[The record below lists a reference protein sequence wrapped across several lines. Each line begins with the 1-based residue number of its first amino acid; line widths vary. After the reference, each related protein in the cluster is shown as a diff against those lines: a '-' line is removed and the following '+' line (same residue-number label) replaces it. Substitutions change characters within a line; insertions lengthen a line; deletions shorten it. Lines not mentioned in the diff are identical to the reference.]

1 MNAAPRTVVV
11 LGGSS
16 STHARIPAQMV
27 RAAGYRVVLADTE
40 PAIAPGARDCF
51 DAIECVIT
59 SAERRIVAG
68 RQLVA
73 RPGAPPPI
81 KPLEILEP
89 TRRKSLY
96 GRLLCGWLRGRAL
109 ARLVRREHP
118 GLVHVQGMDVGGMAT
133 YYYLRRMG
141 ADPARRPGL
150 MAHLFSYKPRFDGIR
165 RREMAALAACDAVH
179 TSSPVVARIYRENYD
194 VPAEKLHLLVRGI
207 DLDVFAP
214 RDEQALAAARA
225 EWGVPADK
233 FVIIHNRH
241 LHRMYRVD
249 LAVDTFIALAKQ
261 GHDVFLLL
269 VRGSMWQPDY
279 EEELLA
285 RLREQKLGDRVALLP
300 HVLSAPQ
307 MALALQLADCSLNTV
322 PFDAF
327 PVSILESMYCRAVPV
342 VRDIESYYMFVQDGA
357 TGFLCGGA
365 GIEEYVEKIARLIRD
380 PQLKQRM
387 AEAGV
392 ARVAAEGDVEFYR
405 RKLLELVAQSW
416 HTW

>member
-1 MNAAPRTVVV
+1 MSAAPRTVIV

-27 RAAGYRVVLADTE
+27 RAAGYRVILADTE
-40 PAIAPGARDCF
+40 PVIAPGAHDYF

-59 SAERRIVAG
+59 PAERRILAG
-68 RQLVA
+68 RELVA
-73 RPGAPPPI
+73 AGEAAPPI
-81 KPLEILEP
+81 KPLDVLEP

-96 GRLLCGWLRGRAL
+96 GRLLLGWLRGRAL
-109 ARLVRREHP
+109 ARLVRRVRP

-150 MAHLFSYKPRFDGIR
+150 MAHLFSYKPRFEGVR
-165 RREMAALAACDAVH
+165 RREMAALAACDVVH

-214 RDEQALAAARA
+214 RDERTLAAARA
-225 EWGVPADK
+225 EWGVPAGT

-279 EEELLA
+279 EAELLA
-285 RLREQKLGDRVALLP
+285 RLREQNLGARVALLP

-307 MALALQLADCSLNTV
+307 MAVALQLSDCSLNTV
-322 PFDAF
+322 PWDAF

-342 VRDIESYYMFVQDGA
+342 VRDIESYYLFVADGE
-357 TGFLCGGA
+357 TGFLCRGT
-365 GIEEYVEKIARLIRD
+365 GIEEYVEKTARLIRD
-380 PQLKQRM
+380 PQLRQRL
-387 AEAGV
+387 AEAGA
-392 ARVAAEGDVEFYR
+392 ARVAAEGNVEFYR
-405 RKLLELVAQSW
+405 CKLLELVAQAW